1 MKHKTLIVIA
11 NYYKDIS
18 NNLINSTIEKIEK
31 KKN

>member
-18 NNLINSTIEKIEK
+18 NNLINSTIEEIKK